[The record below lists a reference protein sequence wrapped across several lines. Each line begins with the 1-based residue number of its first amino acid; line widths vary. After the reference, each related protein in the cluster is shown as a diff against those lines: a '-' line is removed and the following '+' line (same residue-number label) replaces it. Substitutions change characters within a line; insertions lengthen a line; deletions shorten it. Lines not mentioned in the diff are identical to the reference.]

1 MTSQQER
8 PSESSWLT
16 LKVYGRR
23 KQVGELSICSLDWG
37 SICSNMAELRRKLLA
52 IKIVKRKILCNWFV
66 AMAQRDSGNRTIGN
80 YLRDAS
86 GHKNRQFLRTR
97 LFLIPTYDFG
107 VRTTSLERL
116 RTASNK
122 WQLTINELTSAI
134 SFIFWRTSFFWIFT
148 WQIAYHRKKYG
159 KINFL
164 KE

>member
-52 IKIVKRKILCNWFV
+52 IKIVKRKILCKWFV

-122 WQLTINELTSAI
+122 WQLTIVTHISYIFYFLENKLFLNIYLTNSI
-134 SFIFWRTSFFWIFT
+134 S
-148 WQIAYHRKKYG
+148 QKK
-159 KINFL
+159 IR
-164 KE
+164 